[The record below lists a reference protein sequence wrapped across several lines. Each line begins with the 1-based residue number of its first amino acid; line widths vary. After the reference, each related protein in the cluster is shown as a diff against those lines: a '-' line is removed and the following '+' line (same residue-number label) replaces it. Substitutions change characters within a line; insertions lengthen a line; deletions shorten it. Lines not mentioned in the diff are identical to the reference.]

1 MSKALAANLAARV
14 ETRIFVLRGQRVTLS
29 PHLAELYGVQ
39 PKVLVQAVKRNAAR
53 FPDDFMFQLSRDEFG
68 NLKSQFVTS
77 SWGGLRRALPY
88 AFTEQGVAMLSSIL
102 NSPQAIRVNIEIMRA
117 FVRLRRIL
125 ASHEDLARKLV
136 ELEKRYDAQFRAV
149 FDAIRQ
155 LMAPPERTRRSI
167 GFKVEEAR
175 PVYRVKRLG
184 SRTGMRAGS
193 EIK

>member
-1 MSKALAANLAARV
+1 MSKAIAANLAARV
-14 ETRIFVLRGQRVTLS
+14 ETRIFVLRGQRVMLS

-125 ASHEDLARKLV
+125 ASHEDLARKLE

-175 PVYRVKRLG
+175 PVYRVKRPG